1 MSKLKQM
8 QLNIA
13 HLIDH
18 TADQEALV
26 NLFSQ
31 IRGGAMDLLLKRE
44 TANTIIDLR
53 SIYGKKLDEAVATL
67 SALEQSDNLTEC
79 GETK

>member
-13 HLIDH
+13 HLIDN

-26 NLFSQ
+26 GLF
-31 IRGGAMDLLLKRE
+31 IDVKTGGATAMMRE
-44 TANTIIDLR
+44 KNMRTIIDLR

-79 GETK
+79 GEGK